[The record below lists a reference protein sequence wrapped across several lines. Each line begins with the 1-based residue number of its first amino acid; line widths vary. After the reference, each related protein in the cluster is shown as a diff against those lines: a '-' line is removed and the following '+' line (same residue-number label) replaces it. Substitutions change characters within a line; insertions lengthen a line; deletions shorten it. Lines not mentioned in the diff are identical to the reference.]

1 MAFTSTGQKPATA
14 STLVQGTAAIAGG
27 AVYAQGVRCVG
38 GALLRLFAKG
48 ASAGSVTM
56 PDFGA
61 GDPSVSARS
70 AALGDTIQA
79 GQSRWYL
86 VLYRDAT
93 VLGGCPATSIFN
105 ATQTVQVT
113 WGP

>member
-1 MAFTSTGQKPATA
+1 MVFTSTGQKPSTA

-27 AVYAQGVRCVG
+27 AVYGQGVRCVG
-38 GALLRLFAKG
+38 GALLRLFTKG
-48 ASAGSVTM
+48 ASGGGVTV

-79 GQSRWYL
+79 GQSH
-86 VLYRDAT
+86 
-93 VLGGCPATSIFN
+93 
-105 ATQTVQVT
+105 
-113 WGP
+113 